1 MKEDK
6 FKELKIIEE
15 LRHKNR
21 IAEIELEAEAQR
33 KLEALKFDHQMQLQ
47 RIKSAEI
54 RRTIDRR
61 SDREFAERYSK

>member
-21 IAEIELEAEAQR
+21 IAEIELEAEVQR
-33 KLEALKFDHQMQLQ
+33 KIEALKFDHQMQLQ
-47 RIKSAEI
+47 RIRSAEI
-54 RRTIDRR
+54 RRTMDRR